1 MIKRFLLLASMAFS
15 LASSAKELDLNNFQ
29 ISDLD
34 NRATEDYVERYKF
47 IAMTEM
53 NKTGIPA
60 SVKLA
65 QGILESN
72 SGRGRLSIEANN
84 HFGIKC
90 HSSWAGESYY
100 AKDDDFVNGKLV
112 KSCFRKY
119 PTDIDSYRDH
129 SDFLTTIG
137 RYKTLFSFGKQDYW
151 SWCRGLK
158 QTGYATARTYDASLI
173 SIIEQFSLWKFDQQG
188 ALDMPMMND
197 LASGNNK
204 IDLPINT
211 IDIVSAEVEQ
221 PIIIAFSSTV
231 NQSNLGGAS
240 SLRKSLYRNSDAGL
254 GITKVN
260 DLKAY
265 KLAPGDNLETIA
277 EATGVGQRKLR
288 KFNELFDEE
297 EVHIATYV
305 YLEHKQD
312 EVTSTARR
320 THVVREGECLW
331 DIAHQYGVSV
341 KCLRKLN
348 DIAKKQEPLAGQIL
362 NLKEKVATPI
372 ATCEPSFKLKELENF
387 QNKINNQVITNNKQ
401 ATVGV
406 Q

>member
-1 MIKRFLLLASMAFS
+1 MTFS
-15 LASSAKELDLNNFQ
+15 LALSAKELDLNNFQ

-34 NRATEDYVERYKF
+34 SRATEDYVERYKF
-47 IAMTEM
+47 TAMTEM

-90 HSSWAGESYY
+90 HSSWGGESYY
-100 AKDDDFVNGKLV
+100 AKDDDFINGKLI

-119 PTDIDSYRDH
+119 STDVDSYIDH

-137 RYKTLFSFGKQDYW
+137 RYRTLFSFGKQDYW

-188 ALDMPMMND
+188 ALDMPTMNS
-197 LASGNNK
+197 LASSNNK
-204 IDLPINT
+204 IDLPIST
-211 IDIVSAEVEQ
+211 IDVVSADVEQ
-221 PIIIAFSSTV
+221 PIIIAFNSTV
-231 NQSNLGGAS
+231 NQSGLGSS
-240 SLRKSLYRNSDAGL
+240 SLRKSLYRNSEAGQGL
-254 GITKVN
+254 TKVN
-260 DLKAY
+260 ELKAY

-277 EATGVGQRKLR
+277 EATGIRQRKLR

-297 EVHIATYV
+297 EVHVATYI

-348 DIAKKQEPLAGQIL
+348 DISKKAEPLAGQII
-362 NLKEKVATPI
+362 NLKEKVATAI
-372 ATCEPSFKLKELENF
+372 ATCDPSFKVKELENF

-401 ATVGV
+401 TPIGV